1 MITAIQTSESR
12 RYMVQASFI
21 EIYNED
27 IYDLLDGKG
36 NEKKDVKESPQ
47 SGVFIKGL
55 KSVPVRSVD

>member
-1 MITAIQTSESR
+1 
-12 RYMVQASFI
+12 MVQASFI